1 VAMHNSD
8 QTILKKFKKQRI
20 FKIIL
25 LAASYCSIFSIIV
38 VYSLIA
44 VKKSSNIKIIKSFQ
58 DNQNKLAS
66 EKIMTNPSIKIKYN
80 GNDIYHINAKRA
92 YHSND
97 EEAILEKV
105 TAKGKIGKITANKLE
120 IKDNGNRL
128 IFSDNPKLILTKKS
142 KNN

>member
-1 VAMHNSD
+1 MHNSD

-20 FKIIL
+20 F
-25 LAASYCSIFSIIV
+25 
-38 VYSLIA
+38 
-44 VKKSSNIKIIKSFQ
+44 KIIKSFQ

>member
-1 VAMHNSD
+1 MYSSD
-8 QTILKKFKKQRI
+8 QKILKKFKKQRI

-80 GNDIYHINAKRA
+80 DNDIYHINAKRA
-92 YHSND
+92 YHGNE

-128 IFSDNPKLILTKKS
+128 IFSDNPKLVLTKKS

>member
-1 VAMHNSD
+1 MHNSD

>member
-1 VAMHNSD
+1 MYSSD
-8 QTILKKFKKQRI
+8 QKILKKFKKQRI

-25 LAASYCSIFSIIV
+25 LAASYCSIFFIIM

-80 GNDIYHINAKRA
+80 DNDIYHINAKRA
-92 YHSND
+92 YHGNE

-128 IFSDNPKLILTKKS
+128 IFSDNPKLVLTKKS

>member
-1 VAMHNSD
+1 MHNSD
-8 QTILKKFKKQRI
+8 QKILKKFKKQRI

-58 DNQNKLAS
+58 DSENKLAS

-92 YHSND
+92 YHSNE

-128 IFSDNPKLILTKKS
+128 IFSDKPKLILTKKS

>member
-1 VAMHNSD
+1 MYSSD
-8 QTILKKFKKQRI
+8 QKILKKFKKQRI

-25 LAASYCSIFSIIV
+25 LAASYCSIFFIIM

-80 GNDIYHINAKRA
+80 DNDIYHINAKRA
-92 YHSND
+92 YHGNE

-128 IFSDNPKLILTKKS
+128 IFSDKPKLILTKKS